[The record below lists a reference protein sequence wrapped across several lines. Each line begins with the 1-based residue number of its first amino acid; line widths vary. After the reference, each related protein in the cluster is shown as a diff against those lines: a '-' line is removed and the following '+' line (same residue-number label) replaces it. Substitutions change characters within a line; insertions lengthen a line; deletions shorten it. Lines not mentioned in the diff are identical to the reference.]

1 MTEWNHTTPAPNF
14 QAWMKEFKEIALE
27 NDRTKYPNLILN
39 VALALKLDAEG
50 ELKQHD
56 DGTLT
61 LFNYET
67 FVTVKHDAPLYEFVE
82 SRKEAA

>member
-1 MTEWNHTTPAPNF
+1 M
-14 QAWMKEFKEIALE
+14 
-27 NDRTKYPNLILN
+27 
-39 VALALKLDAEG
+39 ALALKLDAEG